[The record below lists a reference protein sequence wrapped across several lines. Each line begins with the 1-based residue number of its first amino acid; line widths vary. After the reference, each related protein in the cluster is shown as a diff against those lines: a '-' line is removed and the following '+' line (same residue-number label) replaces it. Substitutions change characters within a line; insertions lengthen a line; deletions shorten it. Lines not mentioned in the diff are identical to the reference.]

1 MPAAKKTTTRTAK
14 TAAAALDANDTARRI
29 WLAGVGAYGRLF
41 QEAQGQVEKVAGTA
55 NEAFD
60 QLVARGEAV
69 EHIVRAKISENEA
82 AQKVAGV
89 VEQISDFRAERR
101 AALEARVETVRK
113 AVGETIAPF
122 NPLALMKTVQT
133 LQTRVDALEAE
144 VARLKRPA
152 RKTAKA

>member
-1 MPAAKKTTTRTAK
+1 MPAAKKTAPK
-14 TAAAALDANDTARRI
+14 TAAPAAATEDTARRI
-29 WLAGVGAYGRLF
+29 WLASVGAYGRLF

-69 EHIVRAKISENEA
+69 EHIVRAKIAENET

-89 VEQISDFRAERR
+89 VEQIGDFRAERR